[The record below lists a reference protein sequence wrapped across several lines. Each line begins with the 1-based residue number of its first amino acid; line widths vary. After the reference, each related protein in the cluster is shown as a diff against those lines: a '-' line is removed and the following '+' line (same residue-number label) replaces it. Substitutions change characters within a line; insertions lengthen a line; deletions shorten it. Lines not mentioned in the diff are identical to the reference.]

1 MAFKRVPGEMLT
13 AGRDRVRSDIDDG
26 AVLGDPF

>member
-1 MAFKRVPGEMLT
+1 MAFKGVPGEMLT
-13 AGRDRVRSDIDDG
+13 AETGLGRDIDDG